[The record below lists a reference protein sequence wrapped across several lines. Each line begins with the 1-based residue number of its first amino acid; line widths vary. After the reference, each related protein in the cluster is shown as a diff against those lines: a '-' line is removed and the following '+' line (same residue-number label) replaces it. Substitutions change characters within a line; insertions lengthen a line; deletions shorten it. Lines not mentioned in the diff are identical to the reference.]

1 MTRETATSSSDAAR
15 TVMVRVATEGRRI
28 NRRSR
33 VLRALVVM
41 IVLSTAAPA
50 VAQEWAEFVSRDDRF
65 TANFPGTPQITTTT
79 YQSQFGADLPAR
91 VYSAAQGPSRF
102 SLTVVDY
109 NPVEKLLTEKSKSCP
124 AGAETCRGNANPTS
138 STGAGYWKVD
148 LAGAM
153 IYATWKYMQR
163 DAKVT
168 EFVWNNIDLV
178 EGHLLHLTNR
188 DNSRTYAGIFMH
200 ENKLYISEATVPAG
214 APEPGLFQQSLAF
227 IDENGKNIRYS
238 TFYHNGFPVPPR
250 SR

>member
-1 MTRETATSSSDAAR
+1 MRP
-15 TVMVRVATEGRRI
+15 
-28 NRRSR
+28 
-33 VLRALVVM
+33 L
-41 IVLSTAAPA
+41 A
-50 VAQEWAEFVSRDDRF
+50 VAALLLALTTSLIAQQWSEFVSRDDRF
-65 TANFPGTPQITTTT
+65 TANFPGTPQIAPTT
-79 YQSQFGADLPAR
+79 YKSQFGADLPAR
-91 VYSAAQGPSRF
+91 VYSASLGASRF

-109 NPVEKLLTEKSKSCP
+109 NAVEKILTEKSKSCP
-124 AGAETCRGNANPTS
+124 AGAETCRGNASPTS

-153 IYATWKYMQR
+153 IYATWRFMQR

-168 EFVWNNIDLV
+168 EFGWNNIDLV

-200 ENKLYISEATVPAG
+200 ENKLYISEATVPPG

>member
-1 MTRETATSSSDAAR
+1 MRP
-15 TVMVRVATEGRRI
+15 VRRKDFVVSVSNASWVAFL
-28 NRRSR
+28 
-33 VLRALVVM
+33 VLVFHLFGAGA
-41 IVLSTAAPA
+41 VL
-50 VAQEWAEFVSRDDRF
+50 AQEWAEYVSRDDRF
-65 TANFPGTPQITTTT
+65 TANFPGTPQITQTT
-79 YQSQFGADLPAR
+79 YKSQFGADLPAR
-91 VYSAAQGPSRF
+91 VYSAALGQSRF
-102 SLTVVDY
+102 SLTVADY
-109 NPVEKLLTEKSKSCP
+109 NLVEKLLTEKSKSCP
-124 AGAETCRGNANPTS
+124 AGAETCKGNASPTS

-168 EFVWNNIDLV
+168 EFGWNNIDLV

-188 DNSRTYAGIFMH
+188 DNSRTYVGIFMH
-200 ENKLYISEATVPAG
+200 ENKLYISEATVPPG

-238 TFYHNGFPVPPR
+238 TYYHNGFPVPSR